1 MADRASLGD
10 PVASRSLDLLVD
22 TALPD
27 TGRRHAEEQLLLA
40 GVRSPIGAT
49 LRVCEPCNNGIAD
62 SMVPPSRSLR
72 RLLGRR
78 DPVVACGAHDALS
91 AKLVEEAGFDAV
103 WASGFGLSAVRAVP
117 DASILTMSETLEAT
131 RAIVEATSI
140 PVIADCDTGFGN
152 AINVIRTVTEFEGAG
167 VAAICIED
175 NVYPKRCSFYTSVAR
190 ELVPAEEHARKI
202 AAAKSA
208 QKSSEFAVIARTEA
222 LIAGWGKD
230 EALSR
235 ARAYADAGADAILV
249 HSKHHDLAELAEV
262 AAAWDRATPLVA
274 VPTTYVGTSLAD
286 LAAAGFK
293 LVIYANQPLRAAV
306 GAMREALGMLRAG
319 ATSEL
324 EKRIVPLEA
333 IYELVGLGELQ
344 SNEARFLMPGGV
356 DCSALILAAGEDPA
370 LGELVRDRPKCML
383 DIRGKSILERQIQAL
398 NASGIKE
405 IAVVRGYE
413 KEKIDLPHLRYYDND
428 RYRETG
434 ELASLAMAEDELRG
448 PIVCLYGDVIFDDAI
463 VGRLLRARGD
473 LVIVVDRAYYDV
485 VREGRAEARSHDLVV
500 TEAPPSAGYRFVP
513 STSSVRVERIGQRL
527 RPEEA
532 DGEFIGL
539 AMFSERGAR
548 LVRETYQDL
557 ARSHHGA
564 FHEADSLAQAS
575 LTDLLQELIDR
586 GHEVICVDVYK
597 GWMEID
603 SFEDYRR
610 AWAEI
615 RF

>member
-1 MADRASLGD
+1 
-10 PVASRSLDLLVD
+10 
-22 TALPD
+22 
-27 TGRRHAEEQLLLA
+27 
-40 GVRSPIGAT
+40 
-49 LRVCEPCNNGIAD
+49 
-62 SMVPPSRSLR
+62 MVPPSRSLR
-72 RLLGRR
+72 RLLARR
-78 DPVVACGAHDALS
+78 EPVVACGAHDALS

-117 DASILTMSETLEAT
+117 DASILTMSETLDGA
-131 RAIVEATSI
+131 RAMVDATSI
-140 PVIADCDTGFGN
+140 PIIADCDTGFGN
-152 AINVIRTVTEFEGAG
+152 AINVMRTVAEFEAAG
-167 VAAICIED
+167 VSAICIED

-190 ELVPAEEHARKI
+190 ELVPVEEHARKI
-202 AAAKSA
+202 AAAKDAQRSA
-208 QKSSEFAVIARTEA
+208 EFAVIARTEA
-222 LIAGWGKD
+222 LIAGWGKE
-230 EALSR
+230 EALAR
-235 ARAYADAGADAILV
+235 ARAYADAGADAVLI
-249 HSKHHDLAELAEV
+249 HSKHPDLSELAEV
-262 AAAWDRATPLVA
+262 SASWDRSVPLVA
-274 VPTTYVGTSLAD
+274 VPTTYVGTSLGD

-306 GAMREALGMLRAG
+306 TAMRDALRMLRAG
-319 ATSEL
+319 ETSAL
-324 EKRIVPLEA
+324 EQRIASLEE
-333 IYELVGLGELQ
+333 IYGLVGLSELQ

-356 DCSALILAAGEDPA
+356 DCSALILAAGEDAA

-383 DIRGKSILERQIQAL
+383 EIRGKTILERQIQAL

-413 KEKIDLPHLRYYDND
+413 KGKIDLPRLRYYDND

-434 ELASLAMAEDELRG
+434 ELASLALAEDELRG

-463 VGRLLRARGD
+463 VSRLLRARGD
-473 LVIVVDRAYYDV
+473 VVLVVDRAYPDL
-485 VREGRAEARSHDLVV
+485 VRSGRVEARSHDLVV
-500 TEAPPSAGYRFVP
+500 TEAPPAAGYRFVP
-513 STSSVRVERIGQRL
+513 SASKVRVERIGQRL

-539 AMFSERGAR
+539 AMLSERGAR

-557 ARSHHGA
+557 ARSYRGP
-564 FHEADSLAQAS
+564 FHEAPSLAQAS
-575 LTDLLQELIDR
+575 LPDLFQELIDR
-586 GHEVICVDVYK
+586 GHEVTCVDVYK